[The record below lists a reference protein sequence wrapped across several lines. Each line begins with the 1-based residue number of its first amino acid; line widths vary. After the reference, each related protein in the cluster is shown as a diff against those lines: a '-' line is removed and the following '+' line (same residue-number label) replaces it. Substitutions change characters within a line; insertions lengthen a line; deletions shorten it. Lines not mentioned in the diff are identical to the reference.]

1 MTIENAL
8 PRDMVAC
15 LNVECILRDC
25 CLRAAFTELDHQS
38 ATTYTPKK
46 TGSGWECEM
55 FVPTND
61 EDSGVR
67 Q

>member
-1 MTIENAL
+1 MTVENAL
-8 PRDMVAC
+8 PRDMAAC

-38 ATTYTPKK
+38 ASSYTPKQ
-46 TGSGWECEM
+46 TDSGWECEK
-55 FVPTND
+55 FVPISN
-61 EDSGVR
+61 EDMGMR